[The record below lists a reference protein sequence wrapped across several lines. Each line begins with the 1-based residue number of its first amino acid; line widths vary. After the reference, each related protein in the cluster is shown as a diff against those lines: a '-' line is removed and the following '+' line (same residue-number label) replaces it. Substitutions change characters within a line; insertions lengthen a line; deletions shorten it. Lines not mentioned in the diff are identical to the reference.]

1 MFKELGDFIDDITQS
16 HKTND
21 KDDLSDNDN
30 NNDKGGNDG
39 CITGLMKTGS
49 KIRIQKARFD
59 SRIPIKIISLDC
71 DDKKEIDVREESL

>member
-1 MFKELGDFIDDITQS
+1 MFKGLGDFIDDITQS

-30 NNDKGGNDG
+30 NNDKGGDDG
-39 CITGLMKTGS
+39 CITGL
-49 KIRIQKARFD
+49 IIQKARFD

-71 DDKKEIDVREESL
+71 DDKKEIDVLEENVINL